1 MAYTLSNKCAKN
13 CCKWTILVQAII
25 EDVATCFFWNTAAAA
40 AFISVNS
47 IFMKHQYKKNGTTEY
62 CGTDRLFP
70 ALISD
75 LDTMKS
81 NKIKYTKQ
89 TKK

>member
-1 MAYTLSNKCAKN
+1 MKE
-13 CCKWTILVQAII
+13 IRDGQA
-25 EDVATCFFWNTAAAA
+25 AAAAA

-47 IFMKHQYKKNGTTEY
+47 IISKKNQTSVQQNGTAEY

-89 TKK
+89 TKN

>member
-1 MAYTLSNKCAKN
+1 LYLNFTSL
-13 CCKWTILVQAII
+13 
-25 EDVATCFFWNTAAAA
+25 AAAA

-47 IFMKHQYKKNGTTEY
+47 ISQRKNKTSVQQNGTAEY

-75 LDTMKS
+75 LNTMKS

-89 TKK
+89 TKN

>member
-1 MAYTLSNKCAKN
+1 M
-13 CCKWTILVQAII
+13 VPG
-25 EDVATCFFWNTAAAA
+25 TA
-40 AFISVNS
+40 
-47 IFMKHQYKKNGTTEY
+47 EY
-62 CGTDRLFP
+62 CGTDRLFV

-89 TKK
+89 TKN

>member
-1 MAYTLSNKCAKN
+1 MVLLN
-13 CCKWTILVQAII
+13 
-25 EDVATCFFWNTAAAA
+25 AT
-40 AFISVNS
+40 
-47 IFMKHQYKKNGTTEY
+47 
-62 CGTDRLFP
+62 LFP

-89 TKK
+89 TKN

>member
-1 MAYTLSNKCAKN
+1 M
-13 CCKWTILVQAII
+13 
-25 EDVATCFFWNTAAAA
+25 FFWNTAAAA

-75 LDTMKS
+75 LDTMKNS
-81 NKIKYTKQ
+81 KIKYRLLSRLK
-89 TKK
+89 TKKNLLHTITHIRKFADS